1 MECILRLN
9 FTLHWVHSNKT
20 LVTHKHFSTSKTSG
34 RLVSRVL
41 EYKVVETTDP
51 VNNWIRHI
59 KEKEDKID
67 KGDKG
72 FSKEIKKDHEVNMEQ
87 KFTKI
92 GKSEVR
98 CKAHS
103 LIKY

>member
-1 MECILRLN
+1 M
-9 FTLHWVHSNKT
+9 
-20 LVTHKHFSTSKTSG
+20 
-34 RLVSRVL
+34 L
-41 EYKVVETTDP
+41 EYKVVETTHP
-51 VNNWIRHI
+51 LNNWIRHI
-59 KEKEDKID
+59 KEKADKIN
-67 KGDKG
+67 KGGKD
-72 FSKEIKKDHEVNMEQ
+72 FSKEIKKDHEVNMVQ